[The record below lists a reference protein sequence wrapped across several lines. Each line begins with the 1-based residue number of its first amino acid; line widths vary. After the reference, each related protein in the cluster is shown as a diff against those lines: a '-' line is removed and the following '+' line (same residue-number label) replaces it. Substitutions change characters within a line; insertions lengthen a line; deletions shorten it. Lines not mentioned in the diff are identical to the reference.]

1 MSLVYQ
7 EKKRVACYESD
18 STEKMLPTTAMN
30 YFQEASTNQ
39 GNQLGLGGD
48 YLKANNL
55 AWFLVKYVIQFNDY
69 PRYQD
74 EVTITTRATGM
85 DKFCATRRFTIED
98 ASGAERVIAD
108 TQWLLINRDTE
119 KMERI
124 DEHPEMDAYQCFEKG
139 QPIFKKIAKINQ
151 IDLEKSFSVR
161 FLDIDFNKHVN
172 HVKYLA
178 WAIEVL
184 PLEVV
189 KTKQLSEAK
198 MVYKAQC
205 FYGDQIRALG
215 EQLEENHYRIE
226 IVNQDN
232 TVLCQLELML
242 T

>member
-74 EVTITTRATGM
+74 EVTVTTRATGM

-215 EQLEENHYRIE
+215 QQLEENHYRIE

>member
-39 GNQLGLGGD
+39 GNELGLGGD

-55 AWFLVKYVIQFNDY
+55 AWFLVKYAIRFNTY

-74 EVTITTRATGM
+74 EVNVTTRATGM
-85 DKFCATRRFTIED
+85 EKFCATRRFTIED
-98 ASGAERVIAD
+98 PIGVVQVVAD
-108 TQWLLINRDTE
+108 TQWLLINRESE
-119 KMERI
+119 KMARI
-124 DEHPEMDAYQCFEKG
+124 DEHPEFEAYECFEKG
-139 QPIFKKIAKINQ
+139 EPIFKKIAKINR

-189 KTKQLSEAK
+189 KTKVLSEAK
-198 MVYKAQC
+198 IVYKAQC

-215 EQLEENHYRIE
+215 ERREENHYRID
-226 IVNQDN
+226 IVNQDD
-232 TVLCQLELML
+232 TILCQLELIL
-242 T
+242 E

>member
-55 AWFLVKYVIQFNDY
+55 AWFLVKYVIRFNDY

-98 ASGAERVIAD
+98 ASGAESVIAD

-215 EQLEENHYRIE
+215 QQLEENHYRIE

>member
-7 EKKRVACYESD
+7 EEKRVACYESD

-39 GNQLGLGGD
+39 GNQLGVGGD

-74 EVTITTRATGM
+74 EVTVTTRATGM

-139 QPIFKKIAKINQ
+139 EPIFKKIAKINQ

-232 TVLCQLELML
+232 TVLCQLELIL

>member
-7 EKKRVACYESD
+7 EQKRVACYESD

-39 GNQLGLGGD
+39 GNELGLGGD

-55 AWFLVKYVIQFNDY
+55 AWFLVKYAIRFNDY

-74 EVTITTRATGM
+74 EVTVTTRATGM
-85 DKFCATRRFTIED
+85 EKFCATRRFTIED
-98 ASGAERVIAD
+98 AAGATKVVAD
-108 TQWLLINRDTE
+108 TQWLLINRESE
-119 KMERI
+119 KMARI

-139 QPIFKKIAKINQ
+139 EPIFKKIVKINRV
-151 IDLEKSFSVR
+151 DLEKRFSVR
-161 FLDIDFNKHVN
+161 FLDIDFNQHVN

-189 KTKQLSEAK
+189 KTRVLAEAK

-205 FYGDQIRALG
+205 FYGDQVRALG
-215 EQLEENHYRIE
+215 EQLAENHYRID
-226 IVNQDN
+226 IVNQDD
-232 TVLCQLELML
+232 TILCQLELIL
-242 T
+242 E

>member
-55 AWFLVKYVIQFNDY
+55 AWFLVKYVIRFNDY

-74 EVTITTRATGM
+74 EVTVTTRATGM

-98 ASGAERVIAD
+98 ANGAERVIAD

-124 DEHPEMDAYQCFEKG
+124 DEHSEMDAYACFEKG
-139 QPIFKKIAKINQ
+139 QPIFKKIGRINQ
-151 IDLEKSFSVR
+151 IGLEKSFSVR

-215 EQLEENHYRIE
+215 QQLEENHYRIE

>member
-55 AWFLVKYVIQFNDY
+55 AWFLVKYMIRFNDY

-98 ASGAERVIAD
+98 ASGAESVIAD

>member
-7 EKKRVACYESD
+7 EEKRVACYESD

-74 EVTITTRATGM
+74 EVTVTTRATGM

>member
-7 EKKRVACYESD
+7 EEKRVACYESD

-39 GNQLGLGGD
+39 GNQLGVGGD

-74 EVTITTRATGM
+74 EVTVTTRATGM

-139 QPIFKKIAKINQ
+139 QPIFKKIVKINQ

-215 EQLEENHYRIE
+215 QQLEENHYRIE

>member
-74 EVTITTRATGM
+74 EVTVTTRATGM

-189 KTKQLSEAK
+189 KSKVLSEAK

-205 FYGDQIRALG
+205 FYGDQVRALA
-215 EQLEENHYRIE
+215 EQLEQNHYRID

-232 TVLCQLELML
+232 TILCQLELIL
-242 T
+242 A

>member
-74 EVTITTRATGM
+74 EVTVTTRATGM

-98 ASGAERVIAD
+98 ASGAEGVIAD

-151 IDLEKSFSVR
+151 INLEKSFSVR

-215 EQLEENHYRIE
+215 QQLEENHYRIE

>member
-74 EVTITTRATGM
+74 EVTVTTRATGM

>member
-74 EVTITTRATGM
+74 EVTVTTRATGM

-98 ASGAERVIAD
+98 ASGAESVIAD

-215 EQLEENHYRIE
+215 QQLEENHYRIE

>member
-7 EKKRVACYESD
+7 EKKRVTCYESD

-55 AWFLVKYVIQFNDY
+55 AWFLVKYRIRFNDY

-74 EVTITTRATGM
+74 EVTVTTRATGM
-85 DKFCATRRFTIED
+85 EKFCATRRFTIED
-98 ASGAERVIAD
+98 GAGTEKVVAD
-108 TQWLLINRDTE
+108 TQWLLINRESE

-124 DEHPEMDAYQCFEKG
+124 DQHPEMAAYECFEKG
-139 QPIFKKIAKINQ
+139 EPIFKKISKINQ

-189 KTKQLSEAK
+189 KTKVLSEAK
-198 MVYKAQC
+198 IVYKAQC
-205 FYGDQIRALG
+205 FYGDQVRALG
-215 EQLEENHYRIE
+215 EQLAENLYRID
-226 IVNQDN
+226 IVNQDDI
-232 TVLCQLELML
+232 VMCQLELTL

>member
-7 EKKRVACYESD
+7 EKKRVTCYESD

-55 AWFLVKYVIQFNDY
+55 AWFLVKYCIRFNDY

-74 EVTITTRATGM
+74 EVTVTTRATGM
-85 DKFCATRRFTIED
+85 EKFCATRRFTIED
-98 ASGAERVIAD
+98 GAGTEKVVAD
-108 TQWLLINRDTE
+108 TQWLLINRESE

-124 DEHPEMDAYQCFEKG
+124 DEHPEMAAYECFEKG
-139 QPIFKKIAKINQ
+139 EPIFKKIPKINR
-151 IDLEKSFSVR
+151 IDLEKFFSVR

-189 KTKQLSEAK
+189 KTRVLSEAK
-198 MVYKAQC
+198 IVYKAQC
-205 FYGDQIRALG
+205 FYGDQVRALA
-215 EQLEENHYRIE
+215 EQLAENHYRID
-226 IVNQDN
+226 IVNQED
-232 TVLCQLELML
+232 VVMCQLELIL

>member
-55 AWFLVKYVIQFNDY
+55 AWFLVKYVIRFNDY

-139 QPIFKKIAKINQ
+139 EPIFKKIAKINQ

-232 TVLCQLELML
+232 TVLCQLELIL

>member
-55 AWFLVKYVIQFNDY
+55 AWFLVKYVIRFNDY

-98 ASGAERVIAD
+98 ASGAESVIAD

>member
-39 GNQLGLGGD
+39 GNQLGVGGN

-74 EVTITTRATGM
+74 EVTVTTRATGM

-98 ASGAERVIAD
+98 AVGAAKVVAD

-139 QPIFKKIAKINQ
+139 QPIFKKIAKINR

-189 KTKQLSEAK
+189 KSKVLSEAK

-205 FYGDQIRALG
+205 FYGDQVRALA
-215 EQLEENHYRIE
+215 EQLEQNHYRID

-232 TVLCQLELML
+232 TILCQLELIL
-242 T
+242 A

>member
-7 EKKRVACYESD
+7 EQKRVACYESD

-39 GNQLGLGGD
+39 GNELGLGGD
-48 YLKANNL
+48 YLKVNNL
-55 AWFLVKYVIQFNDY
+55 AWFLVKYAIRFNDY

-74 EVTITTRATGM
+74 EVTVTTRATGM
-85 DKFCATRRFTIED
+85 EKFCATRRFTIED
-98 ASGAERVIAD
+98 AAGATKVVAD
-108 TQWLLINRDTE
+108 TQWLLINRESE
-119 KMERI
+119 KMARI

-139 QPIFKKIAKINQ
+139 EPIFKKIVKINRV
-151 IDLEKSFSVR
+151 DLEKRFSVR
-161 FLDIDFNKHVN
+161 FLDIDFNQHVN

-189 KTKQLSEAK
+189 KTRVLAEAK

-205 FYGDQIRALG
+205 FYGDQVRALG
-215 EQLEENHYRIE
+215 EQLAENHYRID
-226 IVNQDN
+226 IVNQDD
-232 TVLCQLELML
+232 TILCQLELIL
-242 T
+242 E

>member
-48 YLKANNL
+48 YLKENNL
-55 AWFLVKYVIQFNDY
+55 AWFLVKYAIRFYDY

-74 EVTITTRATGM
+74 EVTVTTRATGM
-85 DKFCATRRFTIED
+85 EKFCATRRFTVED
-98 ASGAERVIAD
+98 ASGVVKVTAD
-108 TQWLLINRDTE
+108 TQWLLINRETE

-124 DEHPEMDAYQCFEKG
+124 DEHPEMDVYECFDKG
-139 QPIFKKIAKINQ
+139 EPIFKKLSKINQ
-151 IDLEKSFSVR
+151 VDLEKCFSVR
-161 FLDIDFNKHVN
+161 FLDIDFNQHVN

-189 KTKQLSEAK
+189 KSKVLAEAK
-198 MVYKAQC
+198 MIYKSQC

-215 EQLEENHYRIE
+215 EKLGENQYRID
-226 IVNQDN
+226 IVNQDDII
-232 TVLCQLELML
+232 LCQLELML
-242 T
+242 K

>member
-55 AWFLVKYVIQFNDY
+55 AWFLVKYVIRFNDY

-98 ASGAERVIAD
+98 ASGAESVIAD

-119 KMERI
+119 KIERI

-139 QPIFKKIAKINQ
+139 QPIFKKIAIINQ

-215 EQLEENHYRIE
+215 QQLEENHYRIE